1 MSLRWGSDDET
12 LSRGM
17 SAESAAAQADATR
30 LELEKGAKADRLA
43 SINAERARKAR
54 ALKAQSD
61 LNKQL
66 TRGAIDS
73 VVKAG
78 IQGASAY
85 GNYQAKKGQTVEGMK
100 GRLVELEGTPPVE
113 GTPGTFLDAPLG
125 SVEPVEG
132 DIAKLGEGGGF
143 LGMRGRKRAKLTK
156 ERDVLRS
163 RVDFME
169 ENPEMA
175 AYMQGYK

>member
-30 LELEKGAKADRLA
+30 LELEEGAKADRLA

-66 TRGAIDS
+66 TRGAIES
-73 VVKAG
+73 VVQSG
-78 IQGASAY
+78 IQGAGAY
-85 GNYQAKKGQTVEGMK
+85 GDHQAKKGQTLSGMQE
-100 GRLVELEGTPPVE
+100 RLGELEGPE
-113 GTPGTFLDAPLG
+113 GKI
-125 SVEPVEG
+125 EG
-132 DIAKLGEGGGF
+132 LAEGEGF
-143 LGMRGRKRAKLTK
+143 LGMRDRKRAKLTK

-163 RVDFME
+163 RVDFMK

-175 AYMQGYK
+175 AYMQAYGGQG

>member
-30 LELEKGAKADRLA
+30 LELEEGAKADRLA

-66 TRGAIDS
+66 TRGAIES
-73 VVKAG
+73 VVQSG
-78 IQGASAY
+78 IQGAGAY
-85 GNYQAKKGQTVEGMK
+85 GDYRAKKGQTLSGMQE
-100 GRLVELEGTPPVE
+100 RLGELEGTE
-113 GTPGTFLDAPLG
+113 GKIKGLAD
-125 SVEPVEG
+125 
-132 DIAKLGEGGGF
+132 GEGF

-175 AYMQGYK
+175 AYMQDYK

>member
-30 LELEKGAKADRLA
+30 LELEEGAKADRLA

-66 TRGAIDS
+66 TRGAIES
-73 VVKAG
+73 VVQSG
-78 IQGASAY
+78 IQGAGAY
-85 GNYQAKKGQTVEGMK
+85 GDYQAKKGQTLSGMQE
-100 GRLVELEGTPPVE
+100 R
-113 GTPGTFLDAPLG
+113 
-125 SVEPVEG
+125 
-132 DIAKLGEGGGF
+132 LGEAEGKIEGLADGEGF

-169 ENPEMA
+169 ENPEIA